1 MFFLFLLEKTMENQG
16 FYFGRAQDG
25 PRRTRLTARHAQ
37 DGPRAAPRRFKTA
50 QDSARSPKKSQ
61 DRYVSTYI
69 HYYVSTYTHAYIH
82 TYLHTLLSTYRHYY
96 LSTYIHAYILT
107 YIHRYIHTDI
117 NTYIKYLR
125 GGPRYHN
132 HLRMYVAEVGLSP
145 GCSFLTS

>member
-1 MFFLFLLEKTMENQG
+1 MENQH

-37 DGPRAAPRRFKTA
+37 YGPRAAPRRFKTA

-69 HYYVSTYTHAYIH
+69 HTLLCIYIHTSIHPYIH

-107 YIHRYIHTDI
+107 YIHTYIDTYIQTSIHTSSI
-117 NTYIKYLR
+117 
-125 GGPRYHN
+125 PRYHN